1 MDESTS
7 KNNGL
12 VYSDGG
18 KCIVG
23 IDSSSFDFTGTVP
36 YGPTRIE
43 EEAFSCCSIKNI
55 ILPESVE
62 SVGAN
67 LFCNST
73 ELQMVHL
80 PANLRELSPFMFC
93 GCKSLTKV
101 EMPMEVED
109 FTEGLFSECSS
120 LKEIPFCNG
129 VKTLPEGVFDGCSS
143 IETLVIPDSVTKI
156 CSGAISGC
164 TSLKTIVLP
173 KNLKELEDN
182 WFSDCP
188 SLAHI
193 RISDENEEFKTDE
206 DCQVLYKKNPGG
218 IETVLLRIDNRDE
231 SAIPTVNEDSEEN
244 PSIITYDEAD
254 DDNNEE
260 VEIILNE
267 KEKVGVGEETMEN
280 EVLNTEVTEENGSDQ
295 TSAMDARL
303 AEILGQ
309 NKMYDEGDFS
319 IMDIPEASEEEIE
332 NSKLESKGGE
342 EEFRSEP
349 VLKIS
354 VPVEPSGSMEDRLK
368 EIMNQEENIEGFSI
382 FDIPVASDA
391 ELESNKL
398 GGDGDGEIVEADPET
413 LDEDSDDVPVPE
425 VSEVSADK
433 NFMQNLMFE
442 TGKAEQQNTGIQRDT
457 PNMLFVFA
465 ENVVETELGKKFS
478 NRLVKC
484 CQRLAQIHEFT
495 VIYFLNQVRMDNDKF
510 ASQLAD
516 FMKDKNVVIACEGGN
531 LLDISENTRG
541 MADAL
546 GVSLKKED
554 IERETQ
560 LASDPKVPVL
570 KLIIQDNI
578 TD

>member
-7 KNNGL
+7 KKNGL
-12 VYSDGG
+12 VYADEGN
-18 KCIVG
+18 CVVG
-23 IDSSSFDFTGTVP
+23 IDTSSFDFMGTVP
-36 YGPTRIE
+36 YGPNRIE

-55 ILPESVE
+55 ILPESVDY
-62 SVGAN
+62 VGAN

-73 ELQMVHL
+73 ELQTVHL
-80 PANLRELSPFMFC
+80 PANLRNLSPFMFC

-109 FTEGLFSECSS
+109 FTEGLFAECSS

-156 CSGAISGC
+156 CTGAISGC

-173 KNLKELEDN
+173 KNLKELEEN

-188 SLAHI
+188 ALCHI
-193 RISDENEEFKTDE
+193 RISDENPDFKTDDE
-206 DCQVLYKKNPGG
+206 CQVLYRKNAGG
-218 IETVLLRIDNRDE
+218 NETVLLRIENKDE
-231 SAIPTVNEDSEEN
+231 GSIPSLKEETYEN
-244 PSIITYDEAD
+244 PSIITYDESD
-254 DDNNEE
+254 DESNED

-267 KEKVGVGEETMEN
+267 NEKVGVLEENMEN
-280 EVLNTEVTEENGSDQ
+280 VVSSAEKKEEKASDQ
-295 TSAMDARL
+295 GGMDARL

-332 NSKLESKGGE
+332 NAKLESKGGE
-342 EEFRSEP
+342 EDYSHAP
-349 VLKIS
+349 VVQIS
-354 VPVEPSGSMEDRLK
+354 VPSEPTGSMEDRLK
-368 EIMNQEENIEGFSI
+368 EIMGQEENAGGFSI

-391 ELESNKL
+391 ELEANKL
-398 GGDGDGEIVEADPET
+398 LEGEGGEKVEADPET
-413 LDEDSDDVPVPE
+413 LEDDSADVPLPE
-425 VSEVSADK
+425 AAEVSADK

-442 TGKAEQQNTGIQRDT
+442 TGKVEQQNTGIKRDT

-465 ENVVETELGKKFS
+465 ENVVETDLGKKFS
-478 NRLVKC
+478 NHLIKC
-484 CQRLAQIHEFT
+484 CQRLAQIHEYT
-495 VIYFLNQVRMDNDKF
+495 SIYFLNQVRLDNDKF
-510 ASQLAD
+510 VAQLAD

-531 LLDISENTRG
+531 LLDISEKTKI
-541 MADAL
+541 MADTI

-554 IERETQ
+554 IERETE
-560 LASDPKVPVL
+560 LAADSSVPVL
-570 KLIIQDNI
+570 KLIIQDNL